1 MSTRRLLARSPRSTS
16 SSRANRGSSTPTRW
30 ERAGCSRSGSPTLQ
44 NSRRSWT
51 RPPTRRSWAD
61 QTNALIRSGEVHA
74 MTRNSDLTTLIAEP
88 GFPARHIATR
98 ADDLAPML
106 QAIGASSIDALI
118 AETIPD
124 SIRQEQPLAIGPA
137 LSEPEALQKM
147 RAVAARNKPL
157 ISMIGQGYYGAFLPS
172 VIQRNVLESPA
183 WYTAYTPYQSEI
195 SQGRLEALLNFQTM
209 IADLTGLETANASLL
224 DEATA
229 AAEGMAMA
237 RRIAA
242 SKALAFF
249 VDRDCHPQS
258 IAVVH
263 TRAQPLGW
271 EILVGDPATDLKPG
285 RVFGALFQYPGCSGE
300 IRDYRQAIGELH
312 AA

>member
-1 MSTRRLLARSPRSTS
+1 
-16 SSRANRGSSTPTRW
+16 
-30 ERAGCSRSGSPTLQ
+30 
-44 NSRRSWT
+44 
-51 RPPTRRSWAD
+51 
-61 QTNALIRSGEVHA
+61 

-183 WYTAYTPYQSEI
+183 WYTAYTP
-195 SQGRLEALLNFQTM
+195 
-209 IADLTGLETANASLL
+209 
-224 DEATA
+224 
-229 AAEGMAMA
+229 
-237 RRIAA
+237 
-242 SKALAFF
+242 
-249 VDRDCHPQS
+249 
-258 IAVVH
+258 
-263 TRAQPLGW
+263 
-271 EILVGDPATDLKPG
+271 
-285 RVFGALFQYPGCSGE
+285 
-300 IRDYRQAIGELH
+300 
-312 AA
+312 